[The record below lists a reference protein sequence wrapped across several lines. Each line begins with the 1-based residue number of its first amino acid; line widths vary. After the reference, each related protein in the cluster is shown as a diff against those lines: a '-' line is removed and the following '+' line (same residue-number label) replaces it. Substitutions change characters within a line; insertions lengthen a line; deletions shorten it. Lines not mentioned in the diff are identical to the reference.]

1 MVLRCDFRWVTHTD
15 EGMAWS
21 CCRLR
26 KMLQYRAKSRWEFI
40 IRHPNACV
48 RKAQAAER
56 VFVVPCNNLS
66 SCTCSWW
73 QQHLGGHH
81 HIPPPMPCCLSHQ
94 RPSSWGR
101 KASNNHNLCPVS
113 PHKEQHL
120 QSHQP
125 QIQPVPSEPCGSW
138 CRSCERCCASRAV
151 EDRCAFRAPLARG
164 ALARGGCAPSFFTGH
179 DKALPAPHCP
189 RDATVTA
196 KSSGSELNLSFLQI
210 SSVGGEGGYLRGL
223 SCRASNQEPRKGYLC
238 SSLALNSLLLDI
250 TDCAQRSAD
259 DGTSKEGDIRAKGL
273 FFQAALGR
281 ELLDLVYVCPALQSW
296 PQLLIQGAATDPT
309 AV

>member
-1 MVLRCDFRWVTHTD
+1 MRFRST
-15 EGMAWS
+15 S
-21 CCRLR
+21 
-26 KMLQYRAKSRWEFI
+26 
-40 IRHPNACV
+40 
-48 RKAQAAER
+48 
-56 VFVVPCNNLS
+56 
-66 SCTCSWW
+66 
-73 QQHLGGHH
+73 
-81 HIPPPMPCCLSHQ
+81 
-94 RPSSWGR
+94 
-101 KASNNHNLCPVS
+101 
-113 PHKEQHL
+113 EQ
-120 QSHQP
+120 
-125 QIQPVPSEPCGSW
+125 
-138 CRSCERCCASRAV
+138 
-151 EDRCAFRAPLARG
+151 G
-164 ALARGGCAPSFFTGH
+164 ALAHGDCAHSLFTGH

-259 DGTSKEGDIRAKGL
+259 DGTSKEGDIPAKGL

-281 ELLDLVYVCPALQSW
+281 ELLNLMYVCPALQSW

-309 AV
+309 AI